1 MGSLGLIE
9 IWRFAWRGISA
20 NRLRSSLTILGVL
33 IGVSSVIILT
43 AVGNGSAKSVKD
55 GIEKLGTN
63 SITVMRN
70 GGGGGF
76 SRSANS
82 NTKPLTINDVKALND
97 KTRAPQIKAAAP
109 ILNAQGSC
117 TYGTF
122 SSTPQSM
129 KGTWPSYFE
138 AANSPIDKGSYWTNE
153 DVTNKRAVA
162 IIGTTTATDLFA
174 TDSPIGQVIRCNGQK
189 VTVVGV
195 MKSKGTVGFQ
205 DADSVVLM
213 PLTFVQ
219 RSMAGYGGLSQIQ
232 VESVDAA
239 STTLAMDQVTTIM
252 DAQHKIKSATSADYR
267 VLNQASILQS
277 SSTSSKTLTVLLA
290 AIAAISLLV
299 GGIGI
304 TNIMLVSVTERTREI
319 GILKAIGAPKS
330 AILSQF
336 LIEATLLSVM
346 GGISGVL
353 LGIGISHF
361 SVLGV
366 KPVVS
371 LTSVLMAFL
380 VSAMVGLIFGG
391 WPANRAA
398 SLRPIEALR
407 YE

>member
-1 MGSLGLIE
+1 
-9 IWRFAWRGISA
+9 
-20 NRLRSSLTILGVL
+20 
-33 IGVSSVIILT
+33 
-43 AVGNGSAKSVKD
+43 
-55 GIEKLGTN
+55 
-63 SITVMRN
+63 
-70 GGGGGF
+70 
-76 SRSANS
+76 
-82 NTKPLTINDVKALND
+82 
-97 KTRAPQIKAAAP
+97 
-109 ILNAQGSC
+109 
-117 TYGTF
+117 
-122 SSTPQSM
+122 
-129 KGTWPSYFE
+129 
-138 AANSPIDKGSYWTNE
+138 
-153 DVTNKRAVA
+153 
-162 IIGTTTATDLFA
+162 
-174 TDSPIGQVIRCNGQK
+174 
-189 VTVVGV
+189 